1 MILKRN
7 RKVYNQ
13 LNIKHQPE
21 NKLLT
26 TLYDKDRYIVNI
38 STLKQ
43 ALNHG
48 LLLKK
53 VHRTIEF

>member
-53 VHRTIEF
+53 VHRAIEF